1 MAAEFSLLG
10 AIEAREHG
18 RPVALGHARQR
29 QVLAVLLVDAD
40 RLAPVGRLV
49 DRVWGERA
57 PQGVQ
62 ATLYSYVSRLRR
74 ALSLLSQAVTIQRGP
89 GGYLLAVD
97 PGAVD
102 LHRFRSLTAR
112 ARAADDGQATAL
124 FEQAL
129 DLWRGEP
136 FATVDSPWFN
146 GLREAL
152 HRERFAAEL
161 ELNDLRLRGG
171 RTAEVV
177 TACGAALAA
186 QPFNE
191 RVAGQLM
198 LALYRSGRT
207 ADALA
212 CYESARRRLAEELGV
227 DPGEALNRLH
237 TGILGADP
245 ALATPAPP
253 EDGEPEPA
261 VRVRAWSPPALLPS
275 GVPDF
280 TGRPG
285 ESAALRE
292 QLTGRAG
299 VTVIA
304 GMGGVGKTALA
315 LHAARQAA
323 EAYPDGQLWANL
335 RGAEASPLKPG
346 DVLARFLR
354 AFGLADRAIPAE
366 PAERAELYRT
376 LLAGRKVLVLLDN
389 AASEEQVRPLLPA
402 TPGSAVVITSRARL
416 TALEGARRI
425 DLDVF
430 TAEESVGL
438 LARVA
443 GEHRVRSQ
451 AEDAAEIV
459 SLCGALPLG
468 VRIAGARLA
477 ARPAWRLAHLAAQLR
492 DARLDRLA
500 TGDLAVRASLTLSY
514 QGLDERSRRLFRL
527 LGLFEVPDFPAWL
540 AATVL
545 DCPVGEATEHAEA
558 LVDAHLLS
566 VSGTDPAGQY
576 RYRFHDLVRLFAAE
590 RAEAEEPEDER
601 RRVVSRGLGGW
612 LALAE
617 RMAAKIPGP
626 CYASISGDAVRPRAE
641 RLLRGFRDEWAD
653 SWFDAERAALLSAV
667 RQACRLRDAELAFD
681 LAGCLEKY
689 FDLRGMYADWAKL
702 DTEVMTVCRDTGHR
716 LGEAVML
723 RGLLDVTTWITD
735 GQDGNAMAR
744 LHAEALRLLEVFTG
758 LGHQRGMSDA
768 AVMCAW
774 SFTATGAYTEAV
786 AMAERALGLAE
797 ISGHLGGRIRAEL
810 ALALAHFQNR
820 RVDIAIAHAD
830 NALEHARILGNPR
843 CEATALQFAG
853 IGHRELSRFGTSR
866 RMLEES
872 LAISRRYRDNY
883 TEVLTLLALARLHFQ
898 CGDPEAVPTAQAS
911 LALSR
916 EYRMTHHLAEAL
928 ELLGELELAA
938 GNPAGAVPYLEESV
952 ALWRTRGWHS
962 YLATALTGLGKAHAD
977 TDPRA
982 AASAFEEARALFDQ
996 AGDPAKAA
1004 EVGQLAER
1012 AGEWADLAAGGPA
1025 VAPAPRTGEG
1035 RSR

>member
-10 AIEAREHG
+10 AIEARENG
-18 RPVALGHARQR
+18 RPIALGHARQR

-40 RLAPVGRLV
+40 RQVPVGRLV

-57 PQGVQ
+57 TKGVQ
-62 ATLYSYVSRLRR
+62 ATLYSYLSRLRQ
-74 ALSLLSQAVTIQRGP
+74 ALSPLTPAASIERGP

-97 PGAVD
+97 PGTVD

-112 ARAADDGQATAL
+112 ARAAENGQAMAL

-129 DLWRGEP
+129 ALWRGEP

-161 ELNDLRLRGG
+161 ELNDLRLRCG
-171 RTAEVV
+171 RTGEVV
-177 TACGAALAA
+177 TACSTVLAA

-191 RVAGQLM
+191 RLAGQLM

-212 CYESARRRLAEELGV
+212 CYERTRRHLAEELGV
-227 DPGEALNRLH
+227 DPGEALTRLH
-237 TGILGADP
+237 LGILGADP
-245 ALATPAPP
+245 ALATPEAH
-253 EDGEPEPA
+253 EDADAGPGSP
-261 VRVRAWSPPALLPS
+261 VGVRAWSPPALLPA

-285 ESAALRE
+285 ESAVLRE
-292 QLTGRAG
+292 ELTGRAG

-315 LHAARQAA
+315 VHAAHQVA

-354 AFGLADRAIPAE
+354 AFGVADRAIPAE

-389 AASEEQVRPLLPA
+389 AASEEQVRPLLPG
-402 TPGSAVVITSRARL
+402 TPTSAVVITSRARL

-430 TAEESVGL
+430 TADEAVGL

-443 GEHRVRSQ
+443 GAHRVHAE
-451 AEDAAEIV
+451 AEDAHEIV
-459 SLCGALPLG
+459 GLCGALPLG

-514 QGLDERSRRLFRL
+514 RGLEERERRLFRL

-545 DCPVGEATEHAEA
+545 DCPVDEATEHAEA

-590 RAEAEEPEDER
+590 RAEAEEPEDVR
-601 RRVVSRGLGGW
+601 RRVLSRGLGGW

-626 CYASISGDAVRPRAE
+626 CYASISGNAVRPPVE
-641 RLLRGFRDEWAD
+641 RVLRGFRDEWAD

-689 FDLRGMYADWAKL
+689 FDLRGTYPDWAKL
-702 DTEVMTVCRDTGHR
+702 NTEVMAVCRETGNR

-735 GQDGNAMAR
+735 GRDGNAMAR
-744 LHAEALRLLEVFTG
+744 LHAEALRLLEMFTG
-758 LGHQRGMSDA
+758 LGHERGMSDA

-786 AMAERALGLAE
+786 AMAERALRLAE
-797 ISGHLGGRIRAEL
+797 GSDHLGGRIRAEL

-820 RVDIAIAHAD
+820 HVDVAITHAD
-830 NALEHARILGNPR
+830 NALEHARVLGNPR
-843 CEATALQFAG
+843 CVATALQFAG
-853 IGHRELSRFGTSR
+853 IGHRELGRFDTSR

-872 LAISRRYRDNY
+872 LAVSRRYRDNY

-898 CGDPEAVPTAQAS
+898 CGDPEAMPTAEAS

-938 GNPAGAVPYLEESV
+938 GNPAGAVPHLEESV

-962 YLATALTGLGKAHAD
+962 FLATALTALGKAYSA

-982 AASAFEEARALFDQ
+982 AVTVFDEARALFHQ
-996 AGDPAKAA
+996 AGDPGQAA
-1004 EVGQLAER
+1004 ELGRLAER
-1012 AGEWADLAAGGPA
+1012 AGA
-1025 VAPAPRTGEG
+1025 
-1035 RSR
+1035 